1 MTFGLG
7 IRRLFGK
14 WVKLLRLSI
23 YFACVFSLLS
33 VLAATALN
41 AKVNDAARALGRQL
55 ADLPELT
62 RGAEEIL
69 LNGARMYH
77 ARVTTRESVATVLDR
92 FEEHCK
98 KNPGPMAEAM
108 RDFAAQQPKLFE
120 KNVQG
125 SFRHAV
131 MRDDSEQDGALICF
145 VDDRET
151 GLAGMSELVARFAQT
166 SDLSEFGE
174 MRYVF
179 AERRKDGKTLV
190 VTMWNQGPL
199 NVSKMFPAT
208 GDADGNDS
216 RVLPRP
222 PEARRTLV
230 AAAEGMPFALRTY
243 ESGKNR
249 ADVQTFYDRWMTRE
263 GWQVAAKAERE
274 ATTAYFRKDGYQVF
288 LTLAEN
294 EGRTYATLI
303 EAGPTASSQIATVEI
318 SESP

>member
-7 IRRLFGK
+7 IGRLFRK
-14 WVKLLRLSI
+14 WIKLLRVSV

-33 VLAATALN
+33 LLAATALH
-41 AKVNDAARALGRQL
+41 AKVEDAARSLGRQL
-55 ADLPELT
+55 AELPDLT
-62 RGAEEIL
+62 RGAEVVL

-77 ARVTTRESVATVLDR
+77 ARVTTRETVATVLDR
-92 FEEHCK
+92 FEDHCR

-108 RDFAAQQPKLFE
+108 RDFAAQQPKLFAE
-120 KNVQG
+120 HVQG
-125 SFRHAV
+125 PFRHAV
-131 MRDDSEQDGALICF
+131 MRDDSERDGVLICF

-151 GLAGMSELVARFAQT
+151 GLAGMSDLVARFAKT
-166 SDLSEFGE
+166 SDLAEFGE
-174 MRYVF
+174 IRYVF
-179 AERRKDGKTLV
+179 AERRDDGTTLV

-199 NVSKMFPAT
+199 KVTKMFPAT
-208 GDADGNDS
+208 GDADGTDS

-243 ESGKNR
+243 ESGKKPSDLQ
-249 ADVQTFYDRWMTRE
+249 AFYDQWMKDR
-263 GWQVAAKAERE
+263 GWRVAAKAERE
-274 ATTAYFRKDGYQVF
+274 GASAYFREDGYQVF

-303 EAGPTASSQIATVEI
+303 EAGPNASSQIVTVEI
-318 SESP
+318 SE